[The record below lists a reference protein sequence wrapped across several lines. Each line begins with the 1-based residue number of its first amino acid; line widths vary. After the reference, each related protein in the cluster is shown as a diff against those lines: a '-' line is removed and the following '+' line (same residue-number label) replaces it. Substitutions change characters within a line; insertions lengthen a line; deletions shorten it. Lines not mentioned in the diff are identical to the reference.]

1 MTALGILWFALI
13 AVLIAGYFILDGF
26 DLGAGILSPFI
37 AKHENEKSGI
47 RYYVFRLLSGYHAR
61 AIRLDRPSC
70 ISRISLP

>member
-37 AKHENEKSGI
+37 AKTKMK
-47 RYYVFRLLSGYHAR
+47 
-61 AIRLDRPSC
+61 RP
-70 ISRISLP
+70 